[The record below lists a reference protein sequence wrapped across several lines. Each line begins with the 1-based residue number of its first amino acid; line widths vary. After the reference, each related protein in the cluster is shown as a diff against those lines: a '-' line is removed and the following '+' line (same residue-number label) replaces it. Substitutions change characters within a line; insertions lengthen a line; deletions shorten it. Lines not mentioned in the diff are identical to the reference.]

1 MEPRARAL
9 LITELQ
15 GLTRMFKVMDAED
28 PQRPQLLRHLAESYV
43 ELRSAAERDMAIAT
57 GNSVQLAAKIVN
69 AAGQQA
75 ISHYR
80 QLLDGYPTYEERDD
94 VNFYV
99 ALEYGWRH
107 DLKGA
112 RAFFYQ
118 VIKET
123 PLSANVPL
131 TYFAFGE
138 LFRLEAALDRS
149 RIPLA
154 MAAFKEVTKDA
165 SPQNRVRCLAQERL
179 ARYGAAPGALQPAL
193 LYDESAACARYPV
206 PVPAAAPS
214 DAFVSE

>member
-1 MEPRARAL
+1 MEPRARAV
-9 LITELQ
+9 LINELQ
-15 GLTRMFKVMDAED
+15 GLTRVFKAMDAQD
-28 PQRPQLLRHLAESYV
+28 PERPRLLRHLAESYV
-43 ELRSAAERDMAIAT
+43 ELRSAAARDQALVS

-69 AAGQQA
+69 AAGQEA

-80 QLLDGYPTYEERDD
+80 QLLDGYPTYEERDN

-99 ALEYGWRH
+99 AIEYGWRQ

-118 VIKET
+118 VIKDT

-131 TYFAFGE
+131 TFFAFGE

-149 RIPLA
+149 RIPLE
-154 MAAFKEVTKDA
+154 MAAFKEVTKDR

-179 ARYGAAPGALQPAL
+179 ARRAAAPGALQSAL

-206 PVPAAAPS
+206 EAVPPS